1 MELIRQ
7 HGIEGTV
14 VQYTLRL
21 QKGDDVTRYC
31 KEGKNRVTLRLYKFP
46 EKGHDNICYYNASI
60 EFTHENFVT
69 NLNARKDLPKIKIGM
84 DITKLEDDGYIY
96 FVLSHLLKEQ
106 YFDSDLPPQSRKIN
120 LDDGIYTD
128 DKGDKLPAGNYVGEC
143 RETTINGKRVLVT
156 VFDKHRGEESYQAY
170 LPIMEEKKRNQEFK
184 QKKAGIEQKYK
195 EAIQQLEQAY
205 YRDMNK
211 LASDYKIPNS
221 DMKIKDFD
229 KLTGGEWRVGP
240 KY

>member
-7 HGIEGTV
+7 NGIEGTV
-14 VQYTLRL
+14 VKYILRL

-31 KEGKNRVTLRLYKFP
+31 NEGKNRVILRLYKFP

-60 EFTHENFVT
+60 EFKHENFVT
-69 NLNARKDLPKIKIGM
+69 NLNARPDLPTIKIGM
-84 DITKLEDDGYIY
+84 DITKLNDQSYILY
-96 FVLSHLLKEQ
+96 VLSHLLKEQ

-128 DKGDKLPAGNYVGEC
+128 DKGNKLHAGNYVGEC
-143 RETTINGKRVLVT
+143 YETTTNGKRGLVT

-170 LPIMEEKKRNQEFK
+170 LPIIEEKKRSQKFK
-184 QKKAGIEQKYK
+184 QEKAEIEQKYK
-195 EAIQQLEQAY
+195 AAIQQLEQAY

-221 DMKIKDFD
+221 DMKIKDFNN
-229 KLTGGEWRVGP
+229 LTGEWKVEP